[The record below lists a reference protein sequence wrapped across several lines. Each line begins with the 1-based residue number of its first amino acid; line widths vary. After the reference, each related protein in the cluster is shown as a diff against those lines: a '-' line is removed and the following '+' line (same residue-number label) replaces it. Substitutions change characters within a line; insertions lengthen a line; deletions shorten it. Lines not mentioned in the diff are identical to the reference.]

1 MKNLFGFVLFLGAL
15 TLSLVSFSS
24 NPGKS
29 NIKGNP
35 DGLEKI
41 PENLFIPDAFF
52 TKYNLELAP
61 QSNVHIKDWSTID
74 RTAKIGV
81 VDDVRWEFKD
91 AEEAMAWH
99 KKKLTENSE
108 NGVEFKDNMSI
119 PGAQELH
126 MYRESKSITDMN
138 ASMNI
143 DTKQFYFIYVIDRV
157 VSKVVV
163 TVNGKVSLDDASVFP
178 KEAAK
183 NVRNALGIVV
193 VPPVKPIVVSKPK
206 PVIVPANKNG
216 VPPSAAK
223 K

>member
-1 MKNLFGFVLFLGAL
+1 MKNLFGSFLLFGTLA
-15 TLSLVSFSS
+15 LSLVSFSPRTS
-24 NPGKS
+24 RDFA
-29 NIKGNP
+29 KGNP

-41 PENLFIPDAFF
+41 PENLFIPDVFF

-61 QSNVHIKDWSTID
+61 QSNAHIKDWSTID

-91 AEEAMAWH
+91 ADEAMAWH
-99 KKKLTENSE
+99 KKNLNANSE
-108 NGVEFKDNMSI
+108 NGVEFKDKMYI
-119 PGAQELH
+119 PGAQDLH
-126 MYRESKSITDMN
+126 MFRESKSITDMN

-143 DTKQFYFIYVIDRV
+143 DTKQFYFIYVIDKV
-157 VSKVVV
+157 VAKVVV
-163 TVNGKVSLDDASVFP
+163 TVNGKVTLDDASVFA

-193 VPPVKPIVVSKPK
+193 APPAKPVVVSKSK
-206 PVIVPANKNG
+206 PVIVPATT
-216 VPPSAAK
+216 K